1 MFDIGFSELLV
12 IAVVALI
19 VIGPE
24 RLPKVARTLGHLF
37 GRMQRY
43 VNDVKADISREMEL
57 DELRKLQSNVED
69 AARAIQGSVEKEVNE
84 TRSELDKV
92 AQAANPNPAPDYPE
106 LPAAPRRRGLRGN
119 GCRAGRAAARPCARR
134 KRPAAGAE
142 TERERWLRHGCPRV
156 RVTASAEP
164 VVSSVTSVACR
175 VRVTP
180 HEACRKIPLSPI

>member
-57 DELRKLQSNVED
+57 EELKKMQSSMED
-69 AARAIQGSVEKEVNE
+69 AARSFQSAVSKEVSE
-84 TRSELDKV
+84 TESEFNKL
-92 AQAANPNPAPDYPE
+92 AQAAQPAPEPKPDSPSPDPSTRRASQQ
-106 LPAAPRRRGLRGN
+106 LDLALDPAAKEPH
-119 GCRAGRAAARPCARR
+119 
-134 KRPAAGAE
+134 KPA
-142 TERERWLRHGCPRV
+142 
-156 RVTASAEP
+156 
-164 VVSSVTSVACR
+164 
-175 VRVTP
+175 
-180 HEACRKIPLSPI
+180 